1 MRNSGIIWEDTVFNW
16 CLRLLYNLVAVMGIT
31 NEEINVYFFVIIVPL
46 VFLLSILLN
55 IYLLL
60 RIREDSLTKNSY
72 SDPKESIQ
80 NQMLMRYTHLR
91 AEGKAKK
98 LI

>member
-1 MRNSGIIWEDTVFNW
+1 MS
-16 CLRLLYNLVAVMGIT
+16 
-31 NEEINVYFFVIIVPL
+31 PL
-46 VFLLSILLN
+46 VLLLSILLN

-91 AEGKAKK
+91 AEDKAKK

>member
-1 MRNSGIIWEDTVFNW
+1 MGNSGIIWEDTVFNW

-60 RIREDSLTKNSY
+60 RIRENSLTKNSH

-91 AEGKAKK
+91 AEDKAKK